1 MNLLEQ
7 ADALAAELR
16 FAEYIRN
23 KLTGVR
29 LVHEHERVTFERI
42 LRLAAERICPACRG
56 YGKTLSG
63 CHCDTCNG
71 KGGMDV
77 AKAPAETTPAP
88 ERAELEAWKVAHNA
102 DCTCTRSIPGMKG
115 PHKVGCPAGVRLG
128 EPQAPCVKCG
138 TAPLLPPPAPAP
150 LCWSHDHE
158 GQ

>member
-77 AKAPAETTPAP
+77 AKAPAETTPAT
-88 ERAELEAWKVAHNA
+88 ERKEVTPCPGCRHAPHRGKCTVLVGGTGYR
-102 DCTCTRSIPGMKG
+102 CTCS
-115 PHKVGCPAGVRLG
+115 VQ
-128 EPQAPCVKCG
+128 E
-138 TAPLLPPPAPAP
+138 
-150 LCWSHDHE
+150 
-158 GQ
+158 